1 MRATLSQEKSEDF
14 GTASLL
20 GLASH
25 ACPHWAIFTFP
36 LDFHCFSHLS
46 CSTSPGRQ
54 LTTNLFILLCL
65 VVVLLLLLL
74 CLLLLLFP
82 PPHTTPHLTP
92 LAIMA
97 RSSTLPS
104 ICRSCLQ
111 STTTRPITK
120 AGRPRLLASTIPYQT
135 ITSRELHGV
144 DWSKPSP
151 PSGRKPNSESSEPDA
166 LLTQALSSRNA
177 RTTNQDISVW
187 RRTTRQQTMERDQEN
202 EDRLAAVSPTTG
214 FAGSSG
220 SPHSNTGPGGIGSG
234 APEEPYHI
242 HVYAH
247 KHNMHLTL
255 TEPGRS
261 PILSL
266 SAGKLG
272 LRNSQRA
279 TYDACYQLT
288 TYFFRKMMEK
298 QWRLGGKKATSNPL
312 LTFEAIKTPRLGNKS
327 LGIEVVFRGF
337 GPGREAFQKCLLGT
351 EGKFLR
357 GLISRVTDSTRLK
370 FGGCR
375 SRNVRRLG

>member
-1 MRATLSQEKSEDF
+1 ML
-14 GTASLL
+14 
-20 GLASH
+20 
-25 ACPHWAIFTFP
+25 
-36 LDFHCFSHLS
+36 
-46 CSTSPGRQ
+46 
-54 LTTNLFILLCL
+54 
-65 VVVLLLLLL
+65 
-74 CLLLLLFP
+74 
-82 PPHTTPHLTP
+82 
-92 LAIMA
+92 IMA

-120 AGRPRLLASTIPYQT
+120 SGRPRLLASSIPYQT

-144 DWSKPSP
+144 DWSKNSSPSAP
-151 PSGRKPNSESSEPDA
+151 KPNRPNSESSEPTSESDS
-166 LLTQALSSRNA
+166 LITQAFSSRNA
-177 RTTNQDISVW
+177 RTTNSDISSW
-187 RRTTRQQTMERDQEN
+187 RRMTRQETMEKDQQN
-202 EDRLAAVSPTTG
+202 EDRLAALSPG
-214 FAGSSG
+214 NSGNAGAGNASLD
-220 SPHSNTGPGGIGSG
+220 
-234 APEEPYHI
+234 EPYHI

-298 QWRLGGKKATSNPL
+298 QWRLGGKKATTNPL
-312 LTFEAIKTPRLGNKS
+312 LTFEAIKTPRLGHKS

-375 SRNVRRLG
+375 SRKVRRLG